1 MSWKSGS
8 SLASELIESIKEN
21 VALKDARTL
30 VYFDLIEIFE
40 AADYDTLEDCLGI
53 DHAFDDAYNNY
64 FNTPCAGCGDPEC
77 DFDCD
82 GEYY

>member
-1 MSWKSGS
+1 MSWKRGS
-8 SLASELIESIKEN
+8 SIASDLIESIKEN

-40 AADYDTLEDCLGI
+40 AADCDTLEDCLGL

-64 FNTPCAGCGDPEC
+64 FEVTCN
-77 DFDCD
+77 
-82 GEYY
+82 GEYD